1 MTFFSVLVALIFEQ
15 FYSLSRNNPVYVF
28 VRSAV
33 DSAEKNLNTGLAQD
47 GRIAWFL
54 LVFPPVLLVG
64 LSYYLLLQAHPV
76 LAFIWNTVIVY
87 FTLGFRQFSHYFT
100 DIHKALLIDDL
111 VSAREILQNWIGRDT
126 REMNTQDIARL
137 TLEHAV
143 IAVHRHVFGVFF
155 CFLLPIGPVGVVIYR
170 MAEYIARRW
179 NEPEHAD
186 KQAFGVFAQQI
197 FQKIDWLPT
206 RLSALGFAIV
216 GNFEDAIQAWRYQKN
231 KGQATNEN
239 ILTAAASGA
248 LGVNLNIY
256 PAEEN
261 NDVILEQENIPFAE
275 VGEPALVRVLQSAVG
290 LVWRAMVLWMVLL
303 ALLSI
308 AKSLG

>member
-47 GRIAWFL
+47 GKIAWFL
-54 LVFPPVLLVG
+54 LIFPPVLLVG
-64 LSYYLLLQAHPV
+64 LGYYLLLQAHPV
-76 LAFIWNTVIVY
+76 LAFFFNTIIVY

-126 REMNTQDIARL
+126 SEMNTQDVARL
-137 TLEHAV
+137 TLENAV

-179 NEPEHAD
+179 NESED
-186 KQAFGVFAQQI
+186 KQAFGLFAQQV
-197 FQKIDWLPT
+197 FQKIDWLPA
-206 RLSALGFAIV
+206 RLTALGFAIV
-216 GNFEDAIQAWRYQKN
+216 GNFEDVIQAWRYQRS
-231 KGQATNEN
+231 KGLASNEEV
-239 ILTAAASGA
+239 LTAAASGA
-248 LGVNLNIY
+248 LGINLNSY
-256 PAEEN
+256 APDEG
-261 NDVILEQENIPFAE
+261 NDVILDQDNMPFAE
-275 VGEPALVRVLQSAVG
+275 IGEPALVRVLQSAVG
-290 LVWRAMVLWMVLL
+290 LVWRAMVLWMLLL

-308 AKSLG
+308 TKSLG

>member
-33 DSAEKNLNTGLAQD
+33 DSAEKNLNTGLAKD
-47 GRIAWFL
+47 GRLAWLL
-54 LVFPPVLLVG
+54 LVFPPVLLLG
-64 LSYYLLLQAHPV
+64 LGYYLLLQAHPI
-76 LAFIWNTVIVY
+76 LAFLLNIVIVY

-111 VSAREILQNWIGRDT
+111 VSARETLQNWTGRDT
-126 REMNTQDIARL
+126 SEMNSQDVARL
-137 TLEHAV
+137 TLENAV

-179 NEPEHAD
+179 NQAEATD
-186 KQAFGVFAQQI
+186 KQAFGLFAQQI
-197 FQKIDWLPT
+197 FQKIDWLPA
-206 RLSALGFAIV
+206 RLTALGFAIV
-216 GNFEDAIQAWRYQKN
+216 GNFEDAIQGWRHQKN
-231 KGQATNEN
+231 KGQVTNEN
-239 ILTAAASGA
+239 ILMAAASGA
-248 LGVNLNIY
+248 LGVNLNINA
-256 PAEEN
+256 PEET
-261 NDVILEQENIPFAE
+261 NDLSLEQENISFAE
-275 VGEPALVRVLQSAVG
+275 IGESALVRVLQSAIG

-303 ALLSI
+303 ALLSL
-308 AKSLG
+308 AKLVG

>member
-47 GRIAWFL
+47 GKIAWFL
-54 LVFPPVLLVG
+54 LIFPPVLLVG
-64 LSYYLLLQAHPV
+64 LGYYLLLQAHPV
-76 LAFIWNTVIVY
+76 LAFFFNTIIVY
-87 FTLGFRQFSHYFT
+87 FILGFRQFSHYFT

-126 REMNTQDIARL
+126 SEMNTQDVARL
-137 TLEHAV
+137 TLENAV

-179 NEPEHAD
+179 NESQD
-186 KQAFGVFAQQI
+186 KQAFGLFAQQV
-197 FQKIDWLPT
+197 FQKIDWLPA
-206 RLSALGFAIV
+206 RLTALGFAIV
-216 GNFEDAIQAWRYQKN
+216 GNFEDVIQAWRYQKN
-231 KGQATNEN
+231 KGLATNEDV
-239 ILTAAASGA
+239 LVAAASGA
-248 LGVNLNIY
+248 LGINLNIY
-256 PAEEN
+256 TPDEG
-261 NDVILEQENIPFAE
+261 NDVILEQDNMPFAE
-275 VGEPALVRVLQSAVG
+275 MGEPALVRVLQSAVG

-308 AKSLG
+308 TKSLG